1 MHKQIEALFEDAES
15 RYLMPEELNVLSQ
28 YVHSVPSRLDVYRT
42 LRDHEIQIMQPIA
55 DQLQREFPQV
65 PVDKLERSIKNGLL
79 ALRYC
84 AMAMLLND
92 ESFLQDRVRG
102 WLDQTSKV
110 YDTHAID
117 TSLYRQLS
125 QQLDQHLP
133 PQQAALIQPLIK
145 VVQDL
150 LAQS

>member
-28 YVHSVPSRLDVYRT
+28 YVDSVPNRLDVYCT

-55 DQLQREFPQV
+55 DQLQAEFPQV

-92 ESFLQDRVRG
+92 ESFVRDRIRG

-110 YDTHAID
+110 YDTQAID
-117 TSLYRQLS
+117 ASLYRQLS
-125 QQLDQHLP
+125 QQLSQRLP
-133 PQQAALIQPLIK
+133 PQQAALIQPLVK

-150 LAQS
+150 LVQV

>member
-28 YVHSVPSRLDVYRT
+28 YVDSVPSRLNAYRT

-55 DQLQREFPQV
+55 DQLQQEFPQAS
-65 PVDKLERSIKNGLL
+65 VDKLERSIKNGLL

-102 WLDQTSKV
+102 WLDQASKV

-117 TSLYRQLS
+117 MSLYRQLS
-125 QQLDQHLP
+125 QQLDQRLP